1 MKKTLL
7 LTAILFTLNTMNAQN
22 LNYGVLLGYSGYDIE
37 IDGPAFSGGAFSS
50 LNIGGFGEYKL
61 NNRLGIRGNIIYSK
75 VQEDDY
81 YALVLGKGYAKFLDK
96 IELNTL
102 QIHTLL
108 KLDVRKDYN
117 KGFYLIGGF
126 RMTHI
131 LNAKSDGDEIDGFY
145 KDSNFGVM
153 FGFGVN
159 FAKYFGLEL
168 IPETN
173 ITNTL
178 DSDNKTAK
186 NFGAYANLTINLASI
201 FKKKV

>member
-1 MKKTLL
+1 MKTKLFITSF
-7 LTAILFTLNTMNAQN
+7 LFTFISVSAQN
-22 LNYGVLLGYSGYDIE
+22 LSYGALLGYNGYDIE
-37 IDGPAFSGGAFSS
+37 IDGPAFSGGAISS
-50 LNIGGFGEYKL
+50 LNFGGFGEFKL
-61 NNRLGIRGNIIYSK
+61 NNRLGLRANLIYSK

-81 YALVLGKGYAKFLDK
+81 YALIRGQGYAKFLDK

-102 QIHTLL
+102 QIHSLI

-131 LNAKSDGDEIDGFY
+131 LNAKSDGDEVDGFY
-145 KDSNFGVM
+145 KDSNYGVM

-159 FAKYFGLEL
+159 FAKHFGLEL

-178 DSDNKTAK
+178 DSDNKKAK